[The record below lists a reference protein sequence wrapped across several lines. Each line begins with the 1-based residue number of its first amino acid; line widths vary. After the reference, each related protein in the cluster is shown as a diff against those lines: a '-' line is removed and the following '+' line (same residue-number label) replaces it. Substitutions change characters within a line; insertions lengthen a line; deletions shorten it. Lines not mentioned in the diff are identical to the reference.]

1 MMSVESTTDTKP
13 NRITEERAPSSYFDR
28 RREKNHK
35 GTGLRIKKE
44 KKREKLMKTPLPSD
58 ISHKRNPEKIDREYA
73 LHVNG
78 KRTSLTEGE
87 KEEGVIN

>member
-58 ISHKRNPEKIDREYA
+58 IK
-73 LHVNG
+73 V
-78 KRTSLTEGE
+78 T
-87 KEEGVIN
+87 KEIQKK